1 MRSEPRGLNLRKEI
15 RYFVERRTQSL
26 KEPTPTRCD
35 DDDVIIIIIFLNNNI
50 NIITGHKKENIIII
64 IK

>member
-15 RYFVERRTQSL
+15 RYFVERRTQQSL

-35 DDDVIIIIIFLNNNI
+35 DDDDVIIIIIIIFLNNNI
-50 NIITGHKKENIIII
+50 NNRTQEGKYYY
-64 IK
+64 

>member
-15 RYFVERRTQSL
+15 RYFVERRTQQSL

-35 DDDVIIIIIFLNNNI
+35 DDDVIIIIIIFFLNNNI
-50 NIITGHKKENIIII
+50 NNRTQEGKYYYYY
-64 IK
+64 